1 MTKAFVPA
9 RVEAI
14 PSQIVNSSL
23 HLLTIWVQTH
33 HKTLLVHPKP
43 ACIGWFR
50 IRILSPGCFC
60 ALNSLVFCTAQIV
73 FIFVQALLVG
83 PLFSVYV
90 SPFAFYLLILI
101 HSSLLGRTQYV
112 DMGGHLYTNNF
123 DKKILDIMYIHLC
136 ILTIGLD
143 FVHCSP
149 NERNSP
155 LLDQIS
161 HPSILGWPKK
171 ALHCRSAMRHTTR
184 RTELEQ
190 MGSGDPN
197 LLLSSFSQWT

>member
-1 MTKAFVPA
+1 MKAHQRSGQPVGPFLFGWSPV
-9 RVEAI
+9 R
-14 PSQIVNSSL
+14 SKSSTPL
-23 HLLTIWVQTH
+23 QKSSPLRSIIQHSR
-33 HKTLLVHPKP
+33 
-43 ACIGWFR
+43 FR
-50 IRILSPGCFC
+50 NFYLSPGCFC
-60 ALNSLVFCTAQIV
+60 ALISLVFCTAHIV
-73 FIFVQALLVG
+73 FTFVQALLVG

-90 SPFAFYLLILI
+90 GPFAFYLLILI

-190 MGSGDPN
+190 MGSDPN
-197 LLLSSFSQWT
+197 LLLSSFSQ